1 MMVMT
6 NPKHVRHLLG
16 HMGTVVLIRH
26 GEVTA
31 DDKGNK
37 HSFPFISKSHSS

>member
-16 HMGTVVLIRH
+16 HMGSIVLIKH

-37 HSFPFISKSHSS
+37 LTFPVLSQSPS